1 MSGLVLMINKKSNYE
16 NIFDFT
22 ITYEPARP
30 IKPANILLT
39 IIE

>member
-1 MSGLVLMINKKSNYE
+1 MVYKINKKPYYE

-22 ITYEPARP
+22 KAYEPARP